1 MSAEP
6 TRPYATTRSP
16 SSVRPTPVLLRQARA
31 HDRDPSQARHVAR
44 TTRSVGSGWFTAN
57 ICQSVAFGALWPV
70 KSEGRL
76 VCVRLAPVS

>member
-57 ICQSVAFGALWPV
+57 ICQSVASEHCGPSKV
-70 KSEGRL
+70 KGG
-76 VCVRLAPVS
+76 